1 MVITTKNK
9 NNKNKNIKNNNKKL
23 PNELRK
29 WVIQQMVAINIGVL
43 PAELANEFF
52 KFIKESEK
60 KGFAQELASCLSEA
74 KIITNKINN
83 KE

>member
-43 PAELANEFF
+43 PDHLANDFF

-60 KGFAQELASCLSEA
+60 KGFEQELASCLSEA
-74 KIITNKINN
+74 KIITNKIKN